1 MIGIGYRKDFS
12 DAFLESSILKP
23 DFIEVAP
30 ENWMEIGGFWKQQ
43 LKKLLKDTHYFVT
56 DCPFL

>member
-23 DFIEVAP
+23 DFIVAP
-30 ENWMEIGGFWKQQ
+30 ENWMEIGGFGNSN
-43 LKKLLKDTHYFVT
+43 
-56 DCPFL
+56 

>member
-30 ENWMEIGGFWKQQ
+30 ENWMEIGGF
-43 LKKLLKDTHYFVT
+43 LETAIKKS
-56 DCPFL
+56 C